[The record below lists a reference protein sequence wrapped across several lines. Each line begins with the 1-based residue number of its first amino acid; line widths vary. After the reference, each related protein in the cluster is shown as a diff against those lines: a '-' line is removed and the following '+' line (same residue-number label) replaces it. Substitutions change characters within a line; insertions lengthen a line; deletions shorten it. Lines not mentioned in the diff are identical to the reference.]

1 MAFQLSRHE
10 RKPRIAVLNKSN
22 QNQPLNFDQVTYEEE
37 TKLGSYDSYP
47 YLMFGGLDSE
57 GVPDLSLAGNLEPW
71 DATGFDTDL
80 KFQ

>member
-10 RKPRIAVLNKSN
+10 KKPRIAVLNKSD
-22 QNQPLNFDQVTYEEE
+22 QNQPLNFDWVTYEEE
-37 TKLGSYDSYP
+37 TKLGSYP

-80 KFQ
+80 QFQ